1 MDKINRFNKPQ
12 ATTGTL
18 EYGLGDVSFK
28 TNGEV
33 AAIEIDYR
41 GKIRGTK
48 KLGEGWTIKIG
59 KNKIIIFSMAQTE
72 LTELLFSYVGEF
84 EIRSCKYVSW
94 NLKSGYAN
102 IINQNKSSWDIS
114 RVQWGSDGRK
124 PEEIQETKVSR
135 KIKKSV
141 I

>member
-1 MDKINRFNKPQ
+1 MDKINRLNKPQ

-18 EYGLGDVSFK
+18 EYGLGDVVFK

-33 AAIEIDYR
+33 AAIEIDYK

-72 LTELLFSYVGEF
+72 LTELLLSYVGEF
-84 EIRSCKYVSW
+84 EITSCKYVNW
-94 NLKSGYAN
+94 NLQSGYAN
-102 IINQNKSSWDIS
+102 ITNQNKSSWDIS

-124 PEEIQETKVSR
+124 PEEIDNPKISR
-135 KIKKSV
+135 TIKKSV

>member
-41 GKIRGTK
+41 GKISGTK

-59 KNKIIIFSMAQTE
+59 KNKINIFSMAQTE